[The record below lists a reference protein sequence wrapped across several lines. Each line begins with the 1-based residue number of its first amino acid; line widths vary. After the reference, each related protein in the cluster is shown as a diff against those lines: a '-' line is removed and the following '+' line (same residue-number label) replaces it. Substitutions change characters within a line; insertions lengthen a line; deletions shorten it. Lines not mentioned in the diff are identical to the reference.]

1 MARRS
6 RWIRQDSAR
15 RQEPQDIRP
24 DHGHRGAGVQ
34 GNTTAMPRAKRS
46 RQRALT
52 GAEPRRSLDRCRL
65 RGRWRAERC
74 AIATEEYPPMPMNLL
89 TAPHAD
95 LRTMSF
101 PGRMPMNRLLP
112 SLAIALLVSGCA
124 THRVVEDPAVPAA
137 PLSETTDDGGCDD
150 NVIASYPGTRGRGD
164 STIRCTREIA
174 DIGPLLAKLH
184 PATTLL
190 VLDIDDTLLTSD
202 TFFGSD
208 GWYEWLRQTSTP
220 ANAQPLCKFDMIAL
234 NYEAATQHAV
244 EGDAGVAFVNGVT
257 APKLLL
263 TSRSANYR
271 GGTER
276 ELVRAAYTLP
286 RNLLAGSDGI
296 SWMDDN
302 AALRPPSV
310 PISYFNGIQMVTGR
324 DKGEM
329 LVELLA
335 RLKALKRPQK
345 FTDVILVDDGYR
357 NINALHAALPKHG
370 YDYHGY
376 WYKRVVKGPVEGTG
390 DVAEAVDALAQWQ
403 TLIADRYPDR
413 WSRWNGK
420 DGCGP

>member
-1 MARRS
+1 
-6 RWIRQDSAR
+6 
-15 RQEPQDIRP
+15 
-24 DHGHRGAGVQ
+24 
-34 GNTTAMPRAKRS
+34 
-46 RQRALT
+46 
-52 GAEPRRSLDRCRL
+52 
-65 RGRWRAERC
+65 
-74 AIATEEYPPMPMNLL
+74 
-89 TAPHAD
+89 
-95 LRTMSF
+95 
-101 PGRMPMNRLLP
+101 MNRLLL
-112 SLAIALLVSGCA
+112 SLAITLLVSGCA
-124 THRVVEDPAVPAA
+124 AHRVIEDPAVPNA
-137 PLSETTDDGGCDD
+137 PLSDTTADGGCED

-164 STIRCTREIA
+164 STIRCTREITDVGA
-174 DIGPLLAKLH
+174 LLAKLD

-208 GWYEWLRQTSTP
+208 SWYEWLRETGTP
-220 ANAQPLCKFDMIAL
+220 AAAQPLCKFDMIAL
-234 NYEAATQHAV
+234 NYEAATQLAV

-257 APKLLL
+257 VPKLLL

-276 ELVRAAYTLP
+276 ELARAAYALP

-296 SWMDDN
+296 SWMDEN

-329 LVELLA
+329 LIALFA
-335 RLKALKRPQK
+335 RLKAQKRPRK

-376 WYKRVVKGPVEGTG
+376 WYRRVVKGPIDGSG
-390 DVAEAVDALAQWQ
+390 DVADAVDALAQWQ
-403 TLIADRYPDR
+403 QLIADRYPKR
-413 WSRWNGK
+413 SARWNGQ